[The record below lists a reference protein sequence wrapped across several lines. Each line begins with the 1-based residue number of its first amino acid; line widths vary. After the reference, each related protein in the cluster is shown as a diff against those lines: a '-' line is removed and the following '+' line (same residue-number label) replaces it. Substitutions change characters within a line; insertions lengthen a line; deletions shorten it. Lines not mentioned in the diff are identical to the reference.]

1 MRIRWSKRA
10 AVEFADTAAYVADE
24 FGVQAAVKIRNTIN
38 EAVGS
43 ISQFP
48 DIGKVSF
55 TDEETGVE
63 FRELTCR
70 LNSVIYTV
78 FKEEIYIVSIW
89 CNRQDRAALHAA
101 LRDEAHE
108 L

>member
-1 MRIRWSKRA
+1 MC
-10 AVEFADTAAYVADE
+10 
-24 FGVQAAVKIRNTIN
+24 
-38 EAVGS
+38 
-43 ISQFP
+43 
-48 DIGKVSF
+48 F
-55 TDEETGVE
+55 TDEDTGVE

-89 CNRQDRAALHAA
+89 CNRQDRVALHAA